1 VNEYVGMLLDLGGSE
16 TWPVASAALAIV
28 VGGVI
33 LAVFKRYLA
42 GRDEARRLER
52 LADDEGRKRV
62 ETAIAGLG
70 LQLATEREERRAD
83 INKESD
89 VRRDKDDAL
98 GRDLV
103 KGLNAIQNAFSYYCG
118 KMDEK
123 RPKFDD

>member
-1 VNEYVGMLLDLGGSE
+1 MNDIFGFLLDVGNTE
-16 TWPVASAALAIV
+16 WWPVASSALAIV
-28 VGGVI
+28 LGGLI
-33 LAVFKRYLA
+33 LAWFKHYIA

-62 ETAIAGLG
+62 EAAIAGLG
-70 LQLATEREERRAD
+70 LQLAAEREERRAD
-83 INKESD
+83 LNKESD
-89 VRRDKDDAL
+89 IRRDKDDAL

-123 RPKFDD
+123 RPRFDE